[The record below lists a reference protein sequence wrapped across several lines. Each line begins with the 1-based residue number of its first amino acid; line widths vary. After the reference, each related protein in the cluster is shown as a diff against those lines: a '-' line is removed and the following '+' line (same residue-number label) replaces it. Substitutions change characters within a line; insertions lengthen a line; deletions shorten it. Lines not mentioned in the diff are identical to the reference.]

1 MQRDTISDSILKESF
16 LSDQISTLEQQ
27 PIRECIWKPFPE
39 PWCFKLNTPEMDF
52 PNGIPSSCM
61 EIFLS
66 IIIIKSSV
74 FRSVNSAKI
83 RSLRHPLYCI
93 PVPWKYVFRISCIK
107 RNNPYKPMTV
117 IPLGMQLWNEYC
129 SDQCFI
135 TLVVPRYVKNWATSF

>member
-1 MQRDTISDSILKESF
+1 
-16 LSDQISTLEQQ
+16 
-27 PIRECIWKPFPE
+27 
-39 PWCFKLNTPEMDF
+39 MDF

-117 IPLGMQLWNEYC
+117 IILFRPMLYHTGGSSLCKKLGNKFLNKIWIGMGKFNNK
-129 SDQCFI
+129 
-135 TLVVPRYVKNWATSF
+135 VVFKVIPEAEWHCDFLIKLHI